1 MFPGKESRH
10 QSAWEEEA
18 LLELLFRAPNL
29 VTNDDLLNISLS
41 NLAKNVNDELSAS
54 FIMKIYCRWLE
65 VHRRSPLQL
74 FKAWPN
80 TIKQWVESLEHR
92 GVDKEIVIAHVVDWK
107 KDNGPSTIN
116 GAKGWIEEKHLPSVG
131 EIERVFDEKHSL
143 NEDKPSDKGCFDR
156 GEYRSD
162 RPSSKSDLGG
172 ARSEYVPSSYICNR
186 CGKNG
191 HLVKQCPTNMDP
203 AFDMKPPESYKCSI
217 CNKSGKH
224 WYSLCPEN
232 IREDSITQK
241 RLVARMKARTEKRT
255 LDKRDG
261 HKAKREGTST
271 SIYSKIKGAERD
283 SRHWRVRKLDTFEKS
298 GSSKREQAMALD
310 HGSEREPE
318 LSALNML
325 EQLADI
331 EERIHRASMA
341 MAEDTGM
348 TMEVVAEVTGVSISN
363 VASTIMAANRKRARS
378 MEMSDIGFKE
388 RQRTIRQ
395 KVECDDREEL
405 MHCVDDTRSLHLDV
419 ERHNADARGIFK
431 ETDPYSAEFELSQNL
446 PARNSTNS
454 TQDSM
459 QSPQSDLNMR
469 PQEVSPMD
477 TSSEDDIRT
486 PVDDMEAGCDS
497 PPVRLETPEKI
508 YSDFVK
514 SLIANR
520 TEGQIVNLRRERHTA
535 IKLWDEDDQRR
546 RGQLHISTSSPQSS
560 SPLSSVS
567 WTASDHTLDHSPG
580 RVSSKIPYFGL
591 DKNTS
596 TSQTPILKYKSK
608 LLETRDMLM
617 MVTA

>member
-172 ARSEYVPSSYICNR
+172 ARSEPLGQNNVQQIWWIIMIKIPRGRLLIDF
-186 CGKNG
+186 
-191 HLVKQCPTNMDP
+191 QDP

-224 WYSLCPEN
+224 W
-232 IREDSITQK
+232 
-241 RLVARMKARTEKRT
+241 MKARTEKRT

-596 TSQTPILKYKSK
+596 TSPDSDIEIQEQTSGDQGHANDGNSL
-608 LLETRDMLM
+608 TD
-617 MVTA
+617 AAGD

>member
-10 QSAWEEEA
+10 QSGWEEEA

-107 KDNGPSTIN
+107 KDSGPSTIN
-116 GAKGWIEEKHLPSVG
+116 GAKGWIEEKHLPSVD

-143 NEDKPSDKGCFDR
+143 NKDKPSDKGCFDR
-156 GEYRSD
+156 
-162 RPSSKSDLGG
+162 
-172 ARSEYVPSSYICNR
+172 
-186 CGKNG
+186 G

-203 AFDMKPPESYKCSI
+203 AFDKKPPESYKCSI

-271 SIYSKIKGAERD
+271 SNYSKIKGAERD

-378 MEMSDIGFKE
+378 MEMNDIGFKE

-431 ETDPYSAEFELSQNL
+431 ETDLYSAEFELSQNL

-454 TQDSM
+454 TQDSV
-459 QSPQSDLNMR
+459 QS

-477 TSSEDDIRT
+477 TSSEDEIRT

-497 PPVRLETPEKI
+497 PPVSLETPEKI

-535 IKLWDEDDQRR
+535 IELWDEDDQRR

-580 RVSSKIPYFGL
+580 RVSSRIPYFGL

-596 TSQTPILKYKSK
+596 TSPDSDIEIQEQTSGDQGHANDGNSL
-608 LLETRDMLM
+608 TD
-617 MVTA
+617 AAGD